1 VVTRASSATSRQS
14 IEANVAATG
23 SLPQSPAGIVVVV
36 VGTWVVVVELDVLV
50 LEVVVVLE
58 VVGGAVVV
66 VVEVV
71 ELVVVVWVVLVVVD
85 VVVWV
90 VLVVVDEVVVCVVL
104 VVVDEV
110 VVCVVLV
117 VVDVVVVVVGEV
129 NVHLAASNAP
139 MSQRATLSQLP
150 STGRGSP
157 RSSVVI
163 GMLA

>member
-1 VVTRASSATSRQS
+1 MDVVD
-14 IEANVAATG
+14 
-23 SLPQSPAGIVVVV
+23 VVVV
-36 VGTWVVVVELDVLV
+36 VG
-50 LEVVVVLE
+50 
-58 VVGGAVVV
+58 AVVV
-66 VVEVV
+66 V
-71 ELVVVVWVVLVVVD
+71 
-85 VVVWV
+85 
-90 VLVVVDEVVVCVVL
+90 VVL

-117 VVDVVVVVVGEV
+117 VVDVVVMVLVDVVVVVGGV

-139 MSQRATLSQLP
+139 MSQRATPSQLP